1 MLCIDCNTP
10 LPYQKHHGNTKR
22 CPECAREYKRE
33 SNKKRQFIIRLIGN
47 PGLRNYQ
54 IINTLFTMGMPP
66 VITLKAITQKGF
78 SIQTGFIIKE
88 IDYQTCTVTIQIME
102 FIIKLTPHNPEQKI
116 KISKLHGEFNY

>member
-1 MLCIDCNTP
+1 MQCINCNSP

-54 IINTLFTMGMPP
+54 IINTLFKMGITPD
-66 VITLKAITQKGF
+66 VTLKAIKQKGF
-78 SIQTGFIIKE
+78 SIQTGFMITE
-88 IDYQTCTVTIQIME
+88 IDYTTCTMTIQIME
-102 FIIKLTPHNPEQKI
+102 FILQFNTHKPEQKI
-116 KISKLHGEFNY
+116 KISKLNGEFNY